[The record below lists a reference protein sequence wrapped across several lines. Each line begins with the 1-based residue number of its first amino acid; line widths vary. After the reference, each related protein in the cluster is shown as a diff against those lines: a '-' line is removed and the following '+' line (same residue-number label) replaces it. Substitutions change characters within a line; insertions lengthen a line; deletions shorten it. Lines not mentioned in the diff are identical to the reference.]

1 MDNEPINITPQEQL
15 RKIEEAI
22 AKLQSGER
30 IASVSYNGHSVSYF
44 GISLDDLLKQKQRL
58 QEKIAES
65 SNSAKRQVIFSTH
78 KGVK

>member
-1 MDNEPINITPQEQL
+1 VDESLNISPQEQL

-44 GISLDDLLKQKQRL
+44 GISLDELLKQRQRL
-58 QEKIAES
+58 QEKLAEADH
-65 SNSAKRQVIFSTH
+65 SAKRQVIFSTH

>member
-1 MDNEPINITPQEQL
+1 MDQPLNISPQEQL
-15 RKIEEAI
+15 RKIEDAI

-44 GISLDDLLKQKQRL
+44 GISLDELLKQKQRL

-78 KGVK
+78 KGVR

>member
-1 MDNEPINITPQEQL
+1 MDEPLNITQQEQL

-22 AKLQSGER
+22 SKLQSGER

-44 GISLDDLLKQKQRL
+44 GITLDELLKQKQRL

-65 SNSAKRQVIFSTH
+65 SNSAKRQVIFSTY
-78 KGVK
+78 KGVR

>member
-1 MDNEPINITPQEQL
+1 MDESLEIQL
-15 RKIEEAI
+15 QKIEDAI
-22 AKLQSGER
+22 IKLQSGER

-44 GISLDDLLKQKQRL
+44 GISLDELLKQKQRL
-58 QEKIAES
+58 LEKIAEM

>member
-1 MDNEPINITPQEQL
+1 MDEPLNITPQEQL

-22 AKLQSGER
+22 AKLQNGER

-44 GISLDDLLKQKQRL
+44 GISLDELLKQKQRL

-65 SNSAKRQVIFSTH
+65 SNCAKRQVIFSTH

>member
-1 MDNEPINITPQEQL
+1 MDEPLNITPQEQL

-44 GISLDDLLKQKQRL
+44 GISLDELLKQKQRL

-65 SNSAKRQVIFSTH
+65 SNCAKRQVIFSTH
-78 KGVK
+78 KGVR

>member
-1 MDNEPINITPQEQL
+1 VDESLTTQL
-15 RKIEEAI
+15 QKIEEAI

-44 GISLDDLLKQKQRL
+44 GISLDELLKQKQRL

-65 SNSAKRQVIFSTH
+65 SNSAKRQVIFSNH
-78 KGVK
+78 KGVR

>member
-1 MDNEPINITPQEQL
+1 MDEPLSITPQEQL

-22 AKLQSGER
+22 AKLQNGER

-44 GISLDDLLKQKQRL
+44 GLSLDELLKQKQRL

-78 KGVK
+78 KGVR

>member
-1 MDNEPINITPQEQL
+1 MDEPLNITPQEQL
-15 RKIEEAI
+15 HKIEEAI

-44 GISLDDLLKQKQRL
+44 GITLDELLKQRQRL
-58 QEKIAES
+58 QEKLAES

-78 KGVK
+78 KGVR

>member
-1 MDNEPINITPQEQL
+1 MAEPLNITPQEQL
-15 RKIEEAI
+15 QKIEDAI

-44 GISLDDLLKQKQRL
+44 GISLEELLKQKQRL

-78 KGVK
+78 KGAR

>member
-1 MDNEPINITPQEQL
+1 MDEPLTTQL
-15 RKIEEAI
+15 QKIEEAI

-44 GISLDDLLKQKQRL
+44 GITLDELLKQRQRL
-58 QEKIAES
+58 KEKLAES